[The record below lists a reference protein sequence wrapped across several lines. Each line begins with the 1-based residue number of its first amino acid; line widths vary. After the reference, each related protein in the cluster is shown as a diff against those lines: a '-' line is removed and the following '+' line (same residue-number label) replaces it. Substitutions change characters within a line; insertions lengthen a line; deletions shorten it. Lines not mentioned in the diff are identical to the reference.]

1 MRAIRGRAATA
12 MVAIT
17 ASGRVA
23 GDEKR
28 SDQQLI
34 ARFWRRPRRSK
45 ADLPLGMV
53 ENGEDLA
60 HEDFAQDPH
69 VVIVHLTPERFDREC
84 TIPHNRESA
93 ALLDV
98 IWTAQD
104 KRAALKQRRN
114 GET

>member
-60 HEDFAQDPH
+60 HEDFAENPH
-69 VVIVHLTPERFDREC
+69 VVLVHLRPEPAFSFNE
-84 TIPHNRESA
+84 IPTTTKGQDA
-93 ALLDV
+93 
-98 IWTAQD
+98 TAN
-104 KRAALKQRRN
+104 KN
-114 GET
+114 